1 MEGLDQLA
9 VAGAGLGAG
18 FVMSSIGVASLVS
31 FPVLIAL
38 GLPPVVANASNTVGL
53 IPAGLS
59 GSFGYRRE
67 LAAHP
72 QVTRAVVV
80 TGALGSVVGAFLL
93 LGLSSAVFEAV
104 VPWLIL
110 FACLLVG
117 LQPWISRRLAARRAA
132 DAPRAPRTRAGR
144 VVTSLTGV
152 AGVYGGYCGAGQGV
166 VVVAILALGLDLEM
180 AVVNALKTVAVLAAN
195 IVAGIIFIAI
205 ADLDWTVIALLGA
218 GSVVGGYVGSRVGRR
233 LPPAL
238 FRTLVVVAG
247 TAAAGTMLLG

>member
-1 MEGLDQLA
+1 MEVLDQLA
-9 VAGAGLGAG
+9 VVGAGLGAG
-18 FVMSSIGVASLVS
+18 FVMASIGVASLVS

-38 GLPPVVANASNTVGL
+38 GIPPVVANASNTVGL

-72 QVTRAVVV
+72 QVTRVVIA
-80 TGALGSVVGAFLL
+80 TGAGGSVAGAFLL
-93 LGLSSAVFEAV
+93 LGLPAGVFEAV

-117 LQPWISRRLAARRAA
+117 LQPWISGRLAARRPAGVVA
-132 DAPRAPRTRAGR
+132 APRTRAGR
-144 VVTSLTGV
+144 TISGFTAL
-152 AGVYGGYCGAGQGV
+152 AGIYGGYFGAGQGV
-166 VVVAILALGLDLEM
+166 IVVAILALGLDLEL

-195 IVAGIIFIAI
+195 IVAGLIFVAI
-205 ADLDWTVIALLGA
+205 ADLDWRVIALLSA

-238 FRTLVVVAG
+238 FRGLVVVAG
-247 TAAAGTMLLG
+247 VVASVSMLVG